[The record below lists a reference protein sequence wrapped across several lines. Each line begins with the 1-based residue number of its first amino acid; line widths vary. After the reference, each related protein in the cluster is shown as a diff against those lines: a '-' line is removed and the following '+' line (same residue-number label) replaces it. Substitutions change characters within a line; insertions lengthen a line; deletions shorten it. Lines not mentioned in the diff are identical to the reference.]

1 MERITALDF
10 QILDWIQ
17 THLTTPALDA
27 LMKLVTALGEGGAV
41 WLLAAAVLLWK
52 PKTRRQGV
60 VVAVSLLLC
69 LLVGNFTLKPLV
81 ARPRPF
87 HIRPDF
93 PLLIAPP
100 GEFSFPSGHT
110 MSSFAGAYSLFL
122 LNKKWGI
129 PALVLAAA
137 IGFSRLYLYVH
148 FPTDVLAGALLGLLA
163 AWVCVTAAR
172 KTGFLSSEEEV
183 SQ

>member
-1 MERITALDF
+1 MERIAALDF

-17 THLTTPALDA
+17 AHLTTPAMDV
-27 LMKLVTALGEGGAV
+27 LMKLMTGLGEGGAI
-41 WLLAAAVLLWK
+41 WLAAAAVLLCC
-52 PKTRRQGV
+52 PKTRRHGMV
-60 VVAVSLLLC
+60 MVTSLALC
-69 LLVGNFTLKPLV
+69 LLVGNLTLKPLV

-110 MSSFAGAYSLFL
+110 MSSFAGAGSLFL
-122 LNKKWGI
+122 FDKRWGI

-137 IGFSRLYLYVH
+137 IGFSRMYLYVH
-148 FPTDVLAGALLGLLA
+148 FPTDVLAGGFLGLLA

-172 KTGFLSSEEEV
+172 KIGFLSPKG
-183 SQ
+183 